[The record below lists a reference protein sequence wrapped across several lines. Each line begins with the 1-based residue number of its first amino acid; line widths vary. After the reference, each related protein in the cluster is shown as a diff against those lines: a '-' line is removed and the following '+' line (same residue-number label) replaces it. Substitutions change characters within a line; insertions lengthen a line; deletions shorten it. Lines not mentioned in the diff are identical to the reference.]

1 MGEVFAGRYEFV
13 DLLDD
18 GGMGT
23 VWRVWDRRE
32 RAYRAAK
39 VLKQS
44 DSASLLRFVRE
55 TSWRIEHPHVVT
67 PLGWSAED
75 DRVLFTMPLIAGGT
89 VSTLVNDFGPLPGIW
104 VGQLVDQLLSALEA
118 VHARDLVHRDIKPS
132 NLLLEPTGRDRPI
145 LRLTDFGI
153 AAPVD
158 DPRMTRVGESIGTP
172 GYQAPEA
179 ARGADPDPRQDLYSV
194 GLVAWELLTGE
205 RPPVDAPTSRL
216 DIEAIRSSSLSALIE
231 RLTQLDP
238 QQRFGTATEARRALH
253 ATQPTDADREGA
265 DDIEVFDQLP
275 DFPDGWSA
283 DGPVQASSLQPSPLQ
298 PSSVH
303 SVAPPLASAP
313 TPPPGRLSG
322 ATPMTPQPAE
332 RSPQL
337 TSQSPATRPRQ
348 LAAAQQPETD
358 PVRSEA
364 GDDRPVRSNKLLIA
378 SFVIIAAGLLLIVV
392 AVQLIN

>member
-32 RAYRAAK
+32 GVYRAAK

-205 RPPVDAPTSRL
+205 RPPAGIPTDGL
-216 DIEAIRSSSLSALIE
+216 DVEAIRSSSLSALIE

-238 QQRFGTATEARRALH
+238 LQRFGTATEARRALH

-275 DFPDGWSA
+275 NFPDGWSA
-283 DGPVQASSLQPSPLQ
+283 DGPVPPLSVQPSPL
-298 PSSVH
+298 P
-303 SVAPPLASAP
+303 
-313 TPPPGRLSG
+313 SG
-322 ATPMTPQPAE
+322 ATPVASAATPLPGRTPATPRPAE
-332 RSPQL
+332 PSPHL
-337 TSQSPATRPRQ
+337 MPQSPATRPRQ
-348 LAAAQQPETD
+348 AAAQQPETD
-358 PVRSEA
+358 LVQPEA
-364 GDDRPVRSNKLLIA
+364 DDDRPVRSNKLLLA
-378 SFVIIAAGLLLIVV
+378 SFVIIAVGLLLIII